1 MPKDPI
7 RHAEMVEEIRKR
19 STGNKYSLGLK
30 QSEEQRQWRREN
42 YKGVKNPMFG
52 KHHTAEARVKMSNAP
67 KCKGEKHYAWKG
79 GTGKWWRQNVLR
91 QANYTC
97 NRCGLQD
104 YSEGFMEVDHIKS
117 KVIYPELQHELSNGQ
132 VLCPNCHRRK
142 TMEDRRA
149 KQYFSKKVDSR
160 GHILV
165 KP

>member
-7 RHAEMVEEIRKR
+7 RHAELVEQSRQRMK
-19 STGNKYSLGLK
+19 GNSYGLGVK
-30 QSEEQRQWRREN
+30 QSDKTRQWRKDRF
-42 YKGVKNPMFG
+42 KGDKNPMYG
-52 KHHTAEARVKMSNAP
+52 QHHTAEAKDKMSKAP
-67 KCKGEKHYAWKG
+67 KAKGERHHAWKG
-79 GTGKWWRQNVLR
+79 GTSKWWRQNVLR

-117 KVIYPELQHELSNGQ
+117 KVIYPELKYELSNGQ

-149 KQYFSKKVDSR
+149 KQYFNKKVDSR